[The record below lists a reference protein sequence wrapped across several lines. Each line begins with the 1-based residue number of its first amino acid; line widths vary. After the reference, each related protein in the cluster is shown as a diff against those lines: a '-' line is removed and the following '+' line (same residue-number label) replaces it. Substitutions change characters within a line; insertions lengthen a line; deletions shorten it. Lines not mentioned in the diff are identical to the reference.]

1 MLARGGSIAA
11 GLLAAGSWLLAG
23 LVTPAAAQQG
33 TPCAGAT
40 PAELSAPYDYRLD
53 LTPAQLRSGYIDAG
67 GLSGQGFRPLRITGY
82 VDGAQTRYM
91 TKWIK
96 ATGPEIRPEIDLTG
110 AQFDASF
117 EARRKDFRPVDISAY
132 TTIAGP
138 RFAVTWLR
146 NSTGTGWQVHR
157 RQTRGQM
164 QDLVDKYAKQGYV
177 PRRVEAY
184 QGDGLRFASVWVK
197 ASCAWKMHNKMSR
210 GTYQLRLDTY
220 AALGYK
226 LVHLDSY
233 RDDGDTWFAG
243 IWTKNADSAPEV
255 RSDRPWYK
263 FLRSYNNARCNGREI
278 DNFYV
283 TAIEG
288 TLQYGGIFRRSST
301 PLPTIGSPF
310 AQRLAQ
316 EVDCAPGRAGA
327 AVIDVTANRETSVS
341 GTASYG
347 TSSTIKSA
355 ILYTLLRRVDASAT
369 DNITLNTQLNAGLQ
383 YGTNQGNRVTALQ
396 LFTLRQLATFMI
408 QNSNNWAT
416 NRLIQWLG
424 FARFRDEMDR
434 IGLNSIRLRRFM
446 TGDGAPSAHGE
457 DDSGEDYEE
466 GFDNTATP
474 LQYARFLRRMH
485 TGGDLTAASNT
496 FFWTTLAL
504 NGNAHNG
511 ATLAPGGVA
520 PAIAQL
526 EEKAGSNT
534 WSDAPDNKPEL
545 GKHLQ
550 RSAAGRITLT
560 DGRVLIYAVF
570 VDEADQLPT
579 KAAGQTAIQTVLDC
593 AVLEAARQ
601 GIAAS
606 ALAVGSVSTAVP
618 ACQGE

>member
-1 MLARGGSIAA
+1 M
-11 GLLAAGSWLLAG
+11 
-23 LVTPAAAQQG
+23 
-33 TPCAGAT
+33 
-40 PAELSAPYDYRLD
+40 
-53 LTPAQLRSGYIDAG
+53 
-67 GLSGQGFRPLRITGY
+67 
-82 VDGAQTRYM
+82 
-91 TKWIK
+91 
-96 ATGPEIRPEIDLTG
+96 
-110 AQFDASF
+110 
-117 EARRKDFRPVDISAY
+117 
-132 TTIAGP
+132 
-138 RFAVTWLR
+138 
-146 NSTGTGWQVHR
+146 
-157 RQTRGQM
+157 
-164 QDLVDKYAKQGYV
+164 
-177 PRRVEAY
+177 
-184 QGDGLRFASVWVK
+184 
-197 ASCAWKMHNKMSR
+197 
-210 GTYQLRLDTY
+210 
-220 AALGYK
+220 
-226 LVHLDSY
+226 
-233 RDDGDTWFAG
+233 
-243 IWTKNADSAPEV
+243 
-255 RSDRPWYK
+255 
-263 FLRSYNNARCNGREI
+263 
-278 DNFYV
+278 
-283 TAIEG
+283 
-288 TLQYGGIFRRSST
+288 
-301 PLPTIGSPF
+301 
-310 AQRLAQ
+310 
-316 EVDCAPGRAGA
+316 
-327 AVIDVTANRETSVS
+327 
-341 GTASYG
+341 
-347 TSSTIKSA
+347 
-355 ILYTLLRRVDASAT
+355 
-369 DNITLNTQLNAGLQ
+369 
-383 YGTNQGNRVTALQ
+383 TALQ

-434 IGLNSIRLRRFM
+434 LGFNSIRLRRFM

-466 GFDNTATP
+466 GFDNTTTP

-520 PAIAQL
+520 PAITQL

-601 GIAAS
+601 GIATS